1 MIANTTI
8 FPKTVEITNSK
19 TDQMLLLFI
28 KIFGGVDI
36 VLLSAYL
43 VVCIYDRSKREKKGY
58 PYSHGNSTLY
68 ENVLFS
74 VSQNNWTFIWLIV
87 EKHRDVAY
95 ITFTLYIILN
105 SFFVNIITEVSSEQI
120 WFIFYLIWPFKG
132 TVKVQYVV

>member
-1 MIANTTI
+1 MNKSGFIFVTEQHNTSVEINVSMIANTTI

-43 VVCIYDRSKREKKGY
+43 VVCIYDRSEREKKVY

-74 VSQNNWTFIWLIV
+74 ASQNN
-87 EKHRDVAY
+87 
-95 ITFTLYIILN
+95 
-105 SFFVNIITEVSSEQI
+105 
-120 WFIFYLIWPFKG
+120 
-132 TVKVQYVV
+132 